1 MSRAL
6 TISAPAV
13 SATTLAA
20 RLKVPKNRRDR
31 IFAIVGTLQNGSSR
45 PVKAA
50 KKPSR
55 RSLSSAAAT
64 LHSRQRKNSKN
75 AKSSR

>member
-20 RLKVPKNRRDR
+20 RLKVPKSRRDR
-31 IFAIVGTLQNGSSR
+31 IFAIIGTLQNGSSG
-45 PVKAA
+45 PVKTA
-50 KKPSR
+50 KKHSQ
-55 RSLSSAAAT
+55 RSLSSSPAT
-64 LHSRQRKNSKN
+64 LHSRRRKNSKN